1 MTLPA
6 DENLKMLEEN
16 GDDQGNSSGKIDHE
30 DHETEF
36 QLHIAFIVMFV
47 MLFLYIVIGSFM
59 EKLHLP
65 VCHETGVMILIGI
78 AVSFLLSL

>member
-6 DENLKMLEEN
+6 DENLKMFEEN

>member
-6 DENLKMLEEN
+6 DENLKILEDN
-16 GDDQGNSSGKIDHE
+16 GSDHGNSSRDTDHE
-30 DHETEF
+30 NHDEF